1 MELGLKERVA
11 WVTGA
16 SGGIGGAVARAL
28 GAEGARV
35 AVGFHQDGKTAKTV
49 VDAICKGGGQ
59 AMAVEHDM
67 ADSASAARAID
78 SILARWS
85 RLDVLVTCAWKSG
98 GWPNP
103 EREDIAIASVE
114 DWRLELEGNVE
125 GTAQVVG
132 SVLPAMKRG
141 GWGRIV
147 LISSGA
153 AADGQPGL
161 EAYAAAKA
169 ALHGLN
175 RSLAL
180 GLGRA
185 GILSNVVMPGFVE
198 TERNRQWV
206 PPFAFEQRASATPTG
221 RLATTEDIASA
232 VTFLA
237 SDANRS
243 ITGEAVRVTG
253 GL

>member
-1 MELGLKERVA
+1 MR
-11 WVTGA
+11 
-16 SGGIGGAVARAL
+16 
-28 GAEGARV
+28 
-35 AVGFHQDGKTAKTV
+35 
-49 VDAICKGGGQ
+49 
-59 AMAVEHDM
+59 
-67 ADSASAARAID
+67 
-78 SILARWS
+78 
-85 RLDVLVTCAWKSG
+85 
-98 GWPNP
+98 
-103 EREDIAIASVE
+103 
-114 DWRLELEGNVE
+114 
-125 GTAQVVG
+125 

-153 AADGQPGL
+153 AEDGQPGL

-206 PPFAFEQRASATPTG
+206 PRFAFEQPASATPTG

-237 SDANRS
+237 WDANRS

>member
-1 MELGLKERVA
+1 MNLGLEDRVA

-16 SGGIGGAVARAL
+16 SGGIGAAVARAL
-28 GAEGARV
+28 GAEGTRV
-35 AVGFHQDGKTAKTV
+35 AVGFHHDAETAQAV
-49 VDAICKGGGQ
+49 VGAILKGGGQ
-59 AMAVEHDM
+59 AFPVECDM
-67 ADSASAARAID
+67 ADASAAVRVVD
-78 SILARWS
+78 SILTRWA
-85 RLDVLVTCAWKSG
+85 RLDVLVACAWQSG

-103 EREDIAIASVE
+103 DREDIAISADE
-114 DWRLELEGNVE
+114 DWRVQLEANVG
-125 GTAQVVG
+125 GTAHAVRA
-132 SVLPAMKRG
+132 VLPAMKRG

-153 AADGQPGL
+153 AEDGQPGL

-198 TERNRQWV
+198 TDRNRRFV
-206 PPFAFEQRASATPTG
+206 PRFAFDQRAAATPTG
-221 RLATTEDIASA
+221 RLATTQEIASV

-237 SDANRS
+237 SDVNRS
-243 ITGEAVRVTG
+243 VTGEAVRVTG
-253 GL
+253 GM